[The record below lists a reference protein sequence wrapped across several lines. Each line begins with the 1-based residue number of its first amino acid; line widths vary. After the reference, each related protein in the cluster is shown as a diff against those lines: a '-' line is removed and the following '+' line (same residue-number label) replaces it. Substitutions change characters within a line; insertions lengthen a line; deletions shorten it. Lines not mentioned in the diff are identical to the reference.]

1 MKIKSTNF
9 KLIISMLA
17 VLVSTLLFK
26 GKVMAEESNLKEA
39 IFGGGCFWCM
49 QPPYDKLKGVKKTYV
64 GYSGGHTENPTYEEV
79 ASRTT
84 GHVESVLVVY
94 DPREVSY
101 TELLNTFWKN
111 IDPTQED
118 GQFADKGSEYRTV
131 IFYGNEEEKKLAEES
146 KKTLGDSGK
155 FKKPIATAIE
165 PASVFYRAEEN
176 HQEYYKKNAVH
187 YKLYKMGSGREAF
200 IKSQW
205 GE

>member
-1 MKIKSTNF
+1 MNNDIP
-9 KLIISMLA
+9 KLKVILSIFAL
-17 VLVSTLLFK
+17 VVSTLSIT
-26 GKVMAEESNLKEA
+26 GVAMAEESNLKEA

-49 QPPYDKLKGVKKTYV
+49 QPPYDKLRGVKKTYV
-64 GYSGGHTENPTYEEV
+64 GYSGGKTENPTYEEV

-94 DPREVSY
+94 DPVEVSY
-101 TELLNTFWKN
+101 KELLSTFWKN

-118 GQFADKGSEYRTV
+118 GQFADRGSEYRTV
-131 IFYGNEEEKKLAEES
+131 IFYGNDEERKLAEES
-146 KKTLGDSGK
+146 KKALADSGK

-165 PASVFYRAEEN
+165 PASIFYRAEEE
-176 HQEYYKKNAVH
+176 HQEYYKKNTVH